1 MAEDEL
7 SQLRAEVAL
16 LRAQQQ
22 QYEAAHKETEAQ
34 RQQYAEFLAWIAL
47 SAQQKT
53 QLAADKKFAGQT
65 GDIWEV
71 ELVDQPAIR
80 LPAHSLYDAIGKYAE
95 LCGIT
100 ETVHK
105 YQARNLSKPAEEA
118 PAEEPPHVPVQ
129 PHGKKSFLSKGR

>member
-34 RQQYAEFLAWIAL
+34 RQQYAEFLAWIAM

-53 QLAADKKFAGQT
+53 QLAADKKFAGQA
-65 GDIWEV
+65 GDLWEV
-71 ELVDQPAIR
+71 ELVEQPAIR
-80 LPAHSLYDAIGKYAE
+80 LPAASLYDAIGKYAE

-100 ETVHK
+100 ETAHK
-105 YQARNLSKPAEEA
+105 YQARNLSKPAEEV
-118 PAEEPPHVPVQ
+118 PAETLPPTTAP

>member
-1 MAEDEL
+1 MPEDEL
-7 SQLRAEVAL
+7 SQLRSEVAL

-22 QYEAAHKETEAQ
+22 QYEATHKESEAQ

-53 QLAADKKFAGQT
+53 QLAADKKFAGQA
-65 GDIWEV
+65 GDLWEV
-71 ELVDQPAIR
+71 ELIEQPAIR
-80 LPAHSLYDAIGKYAE
+80 LPATSLYDAIGKYAE

-100 ETVHK
+100 ETAHK

-118 PAEEPPHVPVQ
+118 PAEVPAVLTHVPA
-129 PHGKKSFLSKGR
+129 KKPFLSKGR